1 MGYYNVV
8 KPCVVG
14 KLHYVRPTTAPI
26 EVDDDVAAPLVES
39 GDLERYGA
47 FSGPLLGD
55 GIASA
60 VGTGY
65 VAPKLGVGFV
75 ESFGDPNEVE
85 PESDVSTATGS
96 PVRGPRGRRKA
107 AED

>member
-26 EVDDDVAAPLVES
+26 EVDDEVAAPLVES
-39 GDLERYGA
+39 GDLAPYGA
-47 FSGPLLGD
+47 IELMEVPGLVEVSHDSGATWEPEG
-55 GIASA
+55 
-60 VGTGY
+60 VTGE
-65 VAPKLGVGFV
+65 P
-75 ESFGDPNEVE
+75 EVE
-85 PESDVSTATGS
+85 KPE
-96 PVRGPRGRRKA
+96 PRPRGRRKA